1 MHSTLSKFDELHRK
15 RYKYI
20 FFSKNIIERIQLAK
34 EKRLRIGGRN
44 HHPQCDPILSKKS
57 ICYLH
62 LKILLKE
69 IALKCS

>member
-15 RYKYI
+15 RIKYI

-44 HHPQCDPILSKKS
+44 QHPQCDQILSKKS
-57 ICYLH
+57 IYYLH